1 MRAVRRRSHRIQGEE
16 LISERKQWSGVKAGL
31 RRATEER
38 PESLCSGGAVV
49 WRHGGIGSQM
59 PRR

>member
-1 MRAVRRRSHRIQGEE
+1 MRVVRRQSHRIQGEE
-16 LISERKQWSGVKAGL
+16 LISGRKQWSGAKAGL

-38 PESLCSGGAVV
+38 PESLCLGGAAV

-59 PRR
+59 PRC